1 MQTLIVVPARYG
13 STRLPGKPLAKIAG
27 KTMVSRVAG
36 LARRAADTLGKGA
49 EFVVATDDTRIL
61 EYCRDQKINVVMTD
75 PALPSGSDRA
85 LAAVDGLGMSPDFV
99 VNLQG
104 DAPFTPVGHVVAV
117 VRALET
123 SGADAA
129 TPYIRLSWAA
139 LDQLR
144 GHKAQTP
151 FSGTTLVKDPKGR
164 AIWFSK
170 NILPA
175 IRKEPE
181 LRKLNDLSPVCQH
194 VGLYGFRLDTLRRY
208 CAIPE
213 SYYERLEGL
222 EQLRLIEN
230 GFSVQAVEVTPGR
243 IAIPGIDT
251 AEDIALAERLV
262 LELGEPDLA

>member
-1 MQTLIVVPARYG
+1 MQTLIVVPPRYG

-104 DAPFTPVGHVVAV
+104 DAPFTPVAHVVAV

-123 SGADAA
+123 TGADAA
-129 TPYIRLSWAA
+129 TPI
-139 LDQLR
+139 
-144 GHKAQTP
+144 
-151 FSGTTLVKDPKGR
+151 SG
-164 AIWFSK
+164 
-170 NILPA
+170 
-175 IRKEPE
+175 
-181 LRKLNDLSPVCQH
+181 
-194 VGLYGFRLDTLRRY
+194 
-208 CAIPE
+208 
-213 SYYERLEGL
+213 
-222 EQLRLIEN
+222 
-230 GFSVQAVEVTPGR
+230 
-243 IAIPGIDT
+243 
-251 AEDIALAERLV
+251 
-262 LELGEPDLA
+262 